1 MWQKIVLLLL
11 GMVLAVPGELMSQP
25 VAIQNDQWN
34 TGIVGLDLPL
44 TIVAE
49 GVPCEKLR
57 VNAQT
62 GSLWQT
68 DPCRYAFRGNQP
80 GTYVI
85 QVFHDTV
92 LLDQTLIRLKRWPNP
107 SVRLGNKHSGRIG
120 FGEFKAQ
127 GGLIAWIDNLDID
140 AKGQVVDFQVQLIR
154 YQEAY
159 YVQKNI
165 GGRFEESLKKAFEQ
179 LEPGDQVHFSKIR
192 VRMPGESGSRE
203 MPSLFFTIR

>member
-1 MWQKIVLLLL
+1 MLQKIVLLLL
-11 GMVLAVPGELMSQP
+11 GMALAVPGELMSQP
-25 VAIQNDQWN
+25 VAIQNDRWN

-49 GVPCEKLR
+49 GVPCDDLQ
-57 VNAQT
+57 VNVQS

-68 DPCRYAFRGNQP
+68 RPCGYVFNGSQM

-85 QVFHDTV
+85 QVFNDTV
-92 LLDQTLIRLKRWPNP
+92 LLDQTLIRLIRWPDP
-107 SVRLGNKHSGRIG
+107 SVRLGNKYSGAIG
-120 FGEFKAQ
+120 LGEFKAQ
-127 GGLIAWIDNLDID
+127 GGLIAWIENLDIN
-140 AKGQVVDFQVQLIR
+140 AKGQLVDFQVQLIR

-192 VRMPGESGSRE
+192 VRMPGESGPRE